1 LSEKESSHNA
11 EIVSGSPKPDLEEI
25 ADQIE
30 AEWYAHPRPSPYP
43 VLCKDACYDDNGC
56 EIPGGVPRGSEGG

>member
-1 LSEKESSHNA
+1 MKHAS
-11 EIVSGSPKPDLEEI
+11 DLEEI

-30 AEWYAHPRPSPYP
+30 AEWYANPRPSPYP